1 MTLHDSSLTCCFPSQ
16 GTCQD
21 SEQSPSSSCLTINQ
35 LPDEVLLEIFDS
47 YRQDINSY
55 DYQWGEK
62 HVWINLVHVCRKW
75 RAVVFASY
83 VRLDL
88 GVLVGPKK
96 PGHIKTILSGP
107 LPISINYQYNR
118 ESVTG
123 SALWR
128 MCATLKR
135 HDRVRKITF
144 QGMRANFDKFF
155 KLTNRAFPVLD
166 TLSLH
171 FCGPY
176 EPKIPDTFLRGPDL
190 SDLHLRHLELT
201 GVSLPSISRFL
212 SSATALTDLVL
223 HLDDSLRSSSSETA
237 LLDLLA
243 CLKGMSYLR
252 SLQLAFLSGP
262 LDTPSQPSSP
272 KDIVTLSKLTCFR
285 YTDHDISFFDALV
298 AGLSAPSL
306 RDVEVQY
313 CAGMW
318 PPMVV
323 HLPRFIDEIEEH
335 YHVVHVVFKAWLFH
349 LSLLSQSGCISHCK
363 PGFKFGTISLLP
375 PESIM
380 RMSGV
385 LSTRLSTVEEL
396 HVSFDKAS
404 TDVWE
409 DLIPWRRSW
418 RKFLQQFPS
427 VKVLRTED
435 KNNCIAR
442 IFLQLQGHEEPGDD
456 VTFLPA
462 LEEIELYN
470 NSSSING
477 SQCGPELA
485 AFKPFVSARK
495 QAGRPVKVFFS

>member
-1 MTLHDSSLTCCFPSQ
+1 M
-16 GTCQD
+16 
-21 SEQSPSSSCLTINQ
+21 
-35 LPDEVLLEIFDS
+35 LLEIFDC

-62 HVWINLVHVCRKW
+62 HVWINLVHVCSKW
-75 RAVVFASY
+75 RTVVFASY

-107 LPISINYQYNR
+107 LPISIDYQHIY
-118 ESVTG
+118 EPITG

-128 MCATLKR
+128 MRATLK
-135 HDRVRKITF
+135 HHPDRVRKITF
-144 QGMRANFDKFF
+144 QGKRANFDKFF
-155 KLTNRAFPVLD
+155 ELTNRAFPVLD

-176 EPKIPDTFLRGPDL
+176 VKIPDTFLRGPDL
-190 SDLHLRHLELT
+190 SDLHHDLRHLRHLELT
-201 GVSLPSISRFL
+201 GVSRVSLPPISKFL
-212 SSATALTDLVL
+212 LSATALTDLVL
-223 HLDDSLRSSSSETA
+223 HFDNSHQSPLSETS
-237 LLDLLA
+237 LLA
-243 CLKGMSYLR
+243 CLKGLSCLR
-252 SLQLAFLSGP
+252 SLDLGFISGP
-262 LDTPSQPSSP
+262 VTSSQPSTP
-272 KDIVTLSKLTCFR
+272 KDIVTLSKLTFFR
-285 YTDHDISFFDALV
+285 YIGHDILFFDALV

-313 CAGMW
+313 CAGIW

-323 HLPRFIDEIEEH
+323 HIPRFINEIEEH
-335 YHVVHVVFKAWLFH
+335 YHVVHVVFQAWLFH
-349 LSLLSQSGCISHCK
+349 LSLLSQSGYISHCK

-375 PESIM
+375 SESIM

-385 LSTRLSTVEEL
+385 LSTTLATVEEL
-396 HVSFDKAS
+396 HLSFDKAS

-435 KNNCIAR
+435 KNNCFAR
-442 IFLQLQGHEEPGDD
+442 ILLQGYKEPDDD

-462 LEEIELYN
+462 LEEIELDK
-470 NSSSING
+470 NSSEIDE
-477 SQCGPELA
+477 SQCRPRLA
-485 AFKPFVSARK
+485 AFEPFVSAQQK
-495 QAGRPVKVFFS
+495 AGRSVKVFFSK